1 MPVIKPFKTFP
12 ELYQI
17 ITEEYINVASHPILK
32 YKSNDEW
39 KNISYQEFKEE
50 VDTLAFGLSFLGIK
64 REDKVAIMSEN
75 RPEWVFSDLAIIN
88 IGCIDVPLYPSLTA
102 TNVEFILN
110 NSDSVGVIVS
120 NKLQLN
126 KILKIRNNVKQL
138 KFIIVMNEKDTTED
152 DFVYSFKEVQEMGKK
167 YHNENPNF
175 LKERMELAKEDDLI
189 TIIYTS
195 GTTGEQKGAM
205 LTHKNIITNVLD
217 ASKSFPIDENDIFL
231 SFLPLCH
238 IFERMS
244 GYYFALANG
253 CLICYAQSIETVVS
267 DLQETNPTVMTTV
280 PRLFER
286 MYTKIMKNIES
297 QSSQKQKIFN
307 WALNI
312 GNEYAKA
319 KKYGTIPMSLK
330 VKHQL
335 ADKLVFKKIKAI
347 VGKRFRFFVSGGASL
362 ARELGEFFEAVGIT
376 ILEGYG
382 LTESSPVIAVNR
394 TEDYKYGTVGKPLPS
409 VEVKI
414 ADDGEILAKG
424 PNIMIGYYKNKK
436 ETEETLKDGWLHTGD
451 IGVFDAQGFLMIT
464 DRKKHLFKTSGGKYI
479 APTPI
484 ENLFLT
490 NQFIDQF
497 VLIGD
502 KKMFLSALIV
512 PDFESLKE
520 YADAHNISYQDEK
533 DLTSKKEIYDL
544 FEKELSKIQKNLAN
558 YERIRKFA
566 LLDQPFSL
574 ENGEITPT
582 LKIKRQVVEERYKHL
597 IDEMYSK

>member
-297 QSSQKQKIFN
+297 QSEQKQKIFN
-307 WALNI
+307 WAVNI

-335 ADKLVFKKIKAI
+335 ADRLVLKKIKAI

-566 LLDQPFSL
+566 LLDQPFSV